1 MLKDRTYIRVIL
13 PLRLDWEPYYYV
25 PAEMAK
31 EGLAAGMRVSVLF
44 ARKKYLGVVSAAGIE
59 PDVEEGKINA
69 VLSLERGLE
78 TITANELELW
88 RFVSGYYLCT
98 VGEVYKAAYPQL
110 KVDKEVADAKREEK
124 RLSVIDRKLQA
135 LASRKDRLSAF
146 LEKSGRRQNARSQIL
161 RRRSFRMRRK
171 NMPPR
176 FRLWSSPCQCWRMRK
191 CQVRTMCDASNPH
204 MRCR

>member
-25 PAEMAK
+25 PAEMAR
-31 EGLAAGMRVSVLF
+31 GGIAVGMRVSVLF
-44 ARKKYLGVVSAAGIE
+44 ARKEYLGVISAACIE
-59 PDVEEGKINA
+59 PDVEESKINA
-69 VLSLERGLE
+69 AMSLERGLE

-110 KVDKEVADAKREEK
+110 KVDKEVADAKREAK

-135 LASRKDRLSAF
+135 LVSRKDRLSAF
-146 LEKSGRRQNARSQIL
+146 LEKKRAAAERAKSDS
-161 RRRSFRMRRK
+161 SKKKFRMRRK
-171 NMPPR
+171 SMPPR

>member
-25 PAEMAK
+25 PAEMAR
-31 EGLAAGMRVSVLF
+31 GGIAVGMRVSVLF
-44 ARKKYLGVVSAAGIE
+44 ARKEYLGVISAACIE

-110 KVDKEVADAKREEK
+110 KV
-124 RLSVIDRKLQA
+124 IRKLQT
-135 LASRKDRLSAF
+135 LNVKRSVSLSLTGNFRRLRPGRIGFPLF
-146 LEKSGRRQNARSQIL
+146 LRKSGWRLNWPSLIL

-171 NMPPR
+171 SMSR
-176 FRLWSSPCQCWRMRK
+176 RLRLWISRCQCRRMRK
-191 CQVRTMCDASNPH
+191 YPVGTMCDASNPH
-204 MRCR
+204 MGCR